1 MKNKLNNKK
10 IAIVIAILAILI
22 IGIGIFLTANKNDNV
37 VSEPGTEEEIKYIYY
52 QPDGEELTED
62 HLEDIK
68 DYMNSYDEMI
78 IQYSIF
84 EDFYDKDEMY
94 LERKYYTEVASKID
108 VKNKVEETY
117 NSHLLY
123 DENGNMNVEDEAFQK
138 VRTTLEKEIGFD
150 YSQYDNIYDISCAV
164 SKLQFANPDKFVG
177 ARLDEEMHK
186 FTYEQDGQSYYYY
199 VNNNEEIFKD
209 LGDYDDILK
218 VVSDVTIQDEEVG
231 ESISYITTTV
241 RYTKDDKIID
251 RMYVCCIWLYDTSKE
266 IHDDIE

>member
-1 MKNKLNNKK
+1 MKNKLKNKK

-22 IGIGIFLTANKNDNV
+22 IGIGIFLATNKNDDV
-37 VSEPGTEEEIKYIYY
+37 VSESGTEEEIKYIYY

-62 HLEDIK
+62 HLQEIK
-68 DYMNSYDEMI
+68 DYMNSYNEMI

-123 DENGNMNVEDEAFQK
+123 DENGNMNSEDEAFQK

-164 SKLQFANPDKFVG
+164 SKLQFADPDKFVG
-177 ARLDEEMHK
+177 ARVDDNMQKL
-186 FTYEQDGQSYYYY
+186 TYEHDGQSYYFYK
-199 VNNNEEIFKD
+199 NDNKD
-209 LGDYDDILK
+209 LIASIGEYDEILEISSDI
-218 VVSDVTIQDEEVG
+218 TIQDEEIG
-231 ESISYITTTV
+231 ESISYIRTKIKFK
-241 RYTKDDKIID
+241 KDDKIIE
-251 RMYVCCIWLYDTSKE
+251 RSMTTSIWLWDSALEVYDE
-266 IHDDIE
+266 E